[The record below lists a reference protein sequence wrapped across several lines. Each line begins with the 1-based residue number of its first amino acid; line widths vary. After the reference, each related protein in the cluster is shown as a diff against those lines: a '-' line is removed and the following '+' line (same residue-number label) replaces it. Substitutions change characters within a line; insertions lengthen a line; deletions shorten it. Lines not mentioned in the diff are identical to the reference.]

1 MHEMG
6 IAMQIAE
13 IATSSIPDN
22 MANVRIEK
30 VNLRVG
36 KLSAIVPD
44 SLSFCFEIAVKDTP
58 LDGASL
64 NIEEVPVSAKCKD
77 CGFRWTIKSSVFKC
91 TKCESG
97 SIEILSGRE
106 LDVVSIEVAEPQ
118 S

>member
-22 MANVRIEK
+22 MANARIEK

-36 KLSAIVPD
+36 KLAAIVPD

-58 LDGASL
+58 LAGASL
-64 NIEEVPVSAKCKD
+64 NIEEVPVTAKCKE
-77 CGFRWTIKSSVFKC
+77 CGFKWTITSSVFKC

-106 LDVVSIEVAEPQ
+106 LDVVSIEVAEPE